1 MSEVDPTQHLH
12 KSHDRL
18 QVKIYV
24 MTILTVVFFLLN
36 AKHYC
41 YYTPPAPLPP
51 TPHCQGKRKKI
62 KHYQRPCS
70 MFPFQIC
77 HTKCGFKIL
86 IKKKAIKMA
95 FYMKSN
101 T

>member
-24 MTILTVVFFLLN
+24 MTILTVVFFLN
-36 AKHYC
+36 DKHYS
-41 YYTPPAPLPP
+41 YYTPPCPP
-51 TPHCQGKRKKI
+51 SPHPHTARAKEKKI

-70 MFPFQIC
+70 LFPFQIC
-77 HTKCGFKIL
+77 YTKCSFKIL
-86 IKKKAIKMA
+86 IKKKAIKME